1 MDFVSILKIFID
13 ILNAKLIVD
22 SYLNLGFIT
31 FLQVFI
37 IIFFFG
43 NKFVKFKY
51 NGNIYNY

>member
-1 MDFVSILKIFID
+1 MGFVSILKFFID

-31 FLQVFI
+31 FLQVFFI
-37 IIFFFG
+37 INFFG
-43 NKFVKFKY
+43 NKAVKFKY

>member
-31 FLQVFI
+31 FLQVFFI
-37 IIFFFG
+37 IYFFG
-43 NKFVKFKY
+43 NKPVKFKY